1 MPKPSV
7 SDVHKQIQISPGFP
21 LPYCVPKIN
30 FTFYVL
36 NEVQKTF
43 QIDSLL
49 FLSLSVFFF
58 CGGGGGGV
66 VSNILGYKGGGST
79 RQISD

>member
-58 CGGGGGGV
+58 WGGGGV

>member
-58 CGGGGGGV
+58 GGGRGRLKYFRLQRG
-66 VSNILGYKGGGST
+66 
-79 RQISD
+79 

>member
-7 SDVHKQIQISPGFP
+7 SDVQKKKQISPGFP

-58 CGGGGGGV
+58 GGGGGGV